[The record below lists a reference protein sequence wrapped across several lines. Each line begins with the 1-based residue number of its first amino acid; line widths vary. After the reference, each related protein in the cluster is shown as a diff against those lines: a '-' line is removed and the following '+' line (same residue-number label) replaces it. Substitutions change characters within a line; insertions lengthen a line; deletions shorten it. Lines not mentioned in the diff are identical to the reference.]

1 MLSIWHSLGLMKNKQ
16 KSAYCLYY
24 DCFSQLRDGMTL
36 KIMALLHI
44 KLYVF
49 SLKGILPM
57 PICNYNSKM
66 LQELLAPFWIPPL

>member
-1 MLSIWHSLGLMKNKQ
+1 MVFVREGRRSKSMLSIWHSLGLMKNKQ

-49 SLKGILPM
+49 LFERHFANANMQL
-57 PICNYNSKM
+57 
-66 LQELLAPFWIPPL
+66 